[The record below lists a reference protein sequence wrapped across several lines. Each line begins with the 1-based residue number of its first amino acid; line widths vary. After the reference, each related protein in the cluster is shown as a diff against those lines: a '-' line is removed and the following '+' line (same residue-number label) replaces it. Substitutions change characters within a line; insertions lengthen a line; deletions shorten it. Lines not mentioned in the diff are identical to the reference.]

1 MIITAGHCDR
11 DGEAARLRLVPQPQA
26 GSGAARRRRAAAA
39 AAPHQMTLMTLM
51 IMMMNDDDTMTGPY
65 RVPGLGR
72 LGDAGLNLKISRVP
86 AREKNHDP

>member
-1 MIITAGHCDR
+1 
-11 DGEAARLRLVPQPQA
+11 
-26 GSGAARRRRAAAA
+26 
-39 AAPHQMTLMTLM
+39 MTLMTLM

-72 LGDAGLNLKISRVP
+72 LGDAGLNLKIIRVP